1 MSHLDYS
8 EGDCILVAKHQNLI
22 DTDKIYSDSIIL
34 EALQVFGPEVAFRME
49 HDQISQEMLWESL
62 SMIATAW
69 KDFQSDEPLSR
80 FNRWAV
86 KKLKIGE

>member
-1 MSHLDYS
+1 MHKLDHS
-8 EGDCILVAKHQNLI
+8 SSDCILVAKYQDLI
-22 DTDKIYSDSIIL
+22 DTKKLYSDDIIL
-34 EALQVFGPEVAFRME
+34 ESLQIFGPEVAFRME
-49 HDQISQEMLWESL
+49 HDQISHEILWESL
-62 SMIATAW
+62 LMIAASW